1 MTLHISEAE
10 VRAVLTMPMAVE
22 AVEVISRKQAT
33 GEVVVH
39 PRRRFELP
47 GGGFFHY
54 MAAAD
59 FSLGFVAMKQY
70 TFMRGKLRFLVP
82 IYEMSTGDLLA
93 LIEADYM
100 GQLRTGAA
108 SGVATKYLA
117 RKDASV
123 AAIIGTGGQA
133 KTQLEAVCSG
143 SKAGIRVRL
152 WARCGEAPEVLGRD
166 VQTAWAFQYIFAHR
180 RRRQCTVRTSS
191 PQPQPP
197 RSRLYLAPIC
207 HLGPTSMP
215 LEPTTRNKRELDDE
229 AVASA
234 DIIVV
239 DSVEQSRQEAGDLII
254 AFHGDE
260 SCWTGVKKLSE
271 IVAGK
276 ASGRT
281 SDTEVTLFKSN
292 GIASWD
298 LAVAIKVYALARE
311 KGLGRELPLGV
322 TSRKARKQS
331 NCFFHRACGARHHAA
346 GTSRHPADRSVS
358 NRRRH
363 PRSAWFDRP
372 PSCTLHS
379 VRDGR
384 SSSCFTDRTSSPSI

>member
-1 MTLHISEAE
+1 MALHISEAE
-10 VRAVLTMPMAVE
+10 VRAVLTMPVAVQAVE
-22 AVEVISRKQAT
+22 EISRKQAM

-59 FSLGFVAMKQY
+59 YSTGYVAMKQY
-70 TFMRGKLRFLVP
+70 TYVRGKLRFLVP
-82 IYEMSTGDLLA
+82 LYEMATGDLRA

-108 SGVATKYLA
+108 SGVATRYLA
-117 RKDASV
+117 RKDSRV

-133 KTQLEAVCSG
+133 KTQLEAV
-143 SKAGIRVRL
+143 AAVRTL
-152 WARCGEAPEVLGRD
+152 ESARAYGRD
-166 VQTAWAFQYIFAHR
+166 AAKREAFCAEMSRRLGIPVRPCATASEAVRGADIVSTATTASQPVVSGADLSPGAHIN
-180 RRRQCTVRTSS
+180 
-191 PQPQPP
+191 
-197 RSRLYLAPIC
+197 AIGAN
-207 HLGPTSMP
+207 HAH
-215 LEPTTRNKRELDDE
+215 KRELDDE

-260 SCWTGVKKLSE
+260 ICWTGVKKLSE

-298 LAVAIKVYALARE
+298 LAVAMKVYAMARE
-311 KGLGRELPLGV
+311 KKLGRELPLW
-322 TSRKARKQS
+322 SEDSKS
-331 NCFFHRACGARHHAA
+331 
-346 GTSRHPADRSVS
+346 
-358 NRRRH
+358 
-363 PRSAWFDRP
+363 
-372 PSCTLHS
+372 
-379 VRDGR
+379 
-384 SSSCFTDRTSSPSI
+384 

>member
-10 VRAVLTMPMAVE
+10 ARAVLTMPIAVE

-70 TFMRGKLRFLVP
+70 TFVRGKLRFLVP

-133 KTQLEAVCSG
+133 KTQLEAVAAVRKLES
-143 SKAGIRVRL
+143 ARVY
-152 WARCGEAPEVLGRD
+152 GRD
-166 VQTAWAFQYIFAHR
+166 AAKRERFSEEMAKRLGIPVHPCSSAAEAVHGADIVSTATTASQPIVFGANL
-180 RRRQCTVRTSS
+180 S
-191 PQPQPP
+191 PGVHIN
-197 RSRLYLAPIC
+197 AIGAN
-207 HLGPTSMP
+207 HA
-215 LEPTTRNKRELDDE
+215 NKRELDDE

-281 SDTEVTLFKSN
+281 SDTEVTFFKSN

-298 LAVAIKVYALARE
+298 LAVAIKVYAMARE
-311 KGLGRELPLGV
+311 KGLGRELPLW
-322 TSRKARKQS
+322 SD
-331 NCFFHRACGARHHAA
+331 GAK
-346 GTSRHPADRSVS
+346 G
-358 NRRRH
+358 
-363 PRSAWFDRP
+363 
-372 PSCTLHS
+372 
-379 VRDGR
+379 
-384 SSSCFTDRTSSPSI
+384 

>member
-10 VRAVLTMPMAVE
+10 VRAVLTMPLAVE
-22 AVEVISRKQAT
+22 AVEEISRKQAT

-59 FSLGFVAMKQY
+59 FGAGFVAMKQY
-70 TFMRGKLRFLVP
+70 TYVRGKVRFLVP
-82 IYEMSTGDLLA
+82 LYEMATGDLLA
-93 LIEADYM
+93 MIEADYM

-117 RKDASV
+117 RKDAKV

-133 KTQLEAVCSG
+133 RTQLEAVAAVRKLETVRAYGREEARREKFCSEM
-143 SKAGIRVRL
+143 SERLGIRVVS
-152 WARCGEAPEVLGRD
+152 AGSASEAVRGAD
-166 VQTAWAFQYIFAHR
+166 IVSTATTAAHPVV
-180 RRRQCTVRTSS
+180 TGGD
-191 PQPQPP
+191 
-197 RSRLYLAPIC
+197 LAQGVHINAIGAN
-207 HLGPTSMP
+207 HA
-215 LEPTTRNKRELDDE
+215 NKRELDKE

-234 DIIVV
+234 DVIVV

-271 IVAGK
+271 VVSGK
-276 ASGRT
+276 TTGRT
-281 SDTEVTLFKSN
+281 SDGEVTLFKSN

-298 LAVAIKVYALARE
+298 LAVAMKVYALARE
-311 KGLGRELPLGV
+311 KNLGRKLPIW
-322 TSRKARKQS
+322 AE
-331 NCFFHRACGARHHAA
+331 
-346 GTSRHPADRSVS
+346 
-358 NRRRH
+358 
-363 PRSAWFDRP
+363 
-372 PSCTLHS
+372 
-379 VRDGR
+379 
-384 SSSCFTDRTSSPSI
+384 

>member
-1 MTLHISEAE
+1 MALHISEAE
-10 VRAVLTMPMAVE
+10 VRAVLTMPVAVQAVE
-22 AVEVISRKQAT
+22 EISRKQAT

-59 FSLGFVAMKQY
+59 YSTGYVAMKQY
-70 TFMRGKLRFLVP
+70 TYVRGKLRFLVP
-82 IYEMSTGDLLA
+82 LYEMATGDLRA

-108 SGVATKYLA
+108 SGVATRYLA
-117 RKDASV
+117 RKDSRV

-133 KTQLEAVCSG
+133 KTQLEAV
-143 SKAGIRVRL
+143 ATVRKL
-152 WARCGEAPEVLGRD
+152 ESARAYGRD
-166 VQTAWAFQYIFAHR
+166 AAKREKFCQEMSGRLGIPVRSCSSASEAVRDADIVSTATTA
-180 RRRQCTVRTSS
+180 S
-191 PQPQPP
+191 QPVV
-197 RSRLYLAPIC
+197 SGADLAPGAHINAIGAN
-207 HLGPTSMP
+207 HAH
-215 LEPTTRNKRELDDE
+215 KRELDDE

-260 SCWTGVKKLSE
+260 ICWTGVKKLSE

-276 ASGRT
+276 AAGRT

-298 LAVAIKVYALARE
+298 LAVAMKVYSMSRE
-311 KGLGRELPLGV
+311 KGLGRELPLW
-322 TSRKARKQS
+322 S
-331 NCFFHRACGARHHAA
+331 
-346 GTSRHPADRSVS
+346 
-358 NRRRH
+358 
-363 PRSAWFDRP
+363 
-372 PSCTLHS
+372 
-379 VRDGR
+379 DG
-384 SSSCFTDRTSSPSI
+384 SKS

>member
-10 VRAVLTMPMAVE
+10 VRAVLTMPLVVE
-22 AVEVISRKQAT
+22 AVEEISRKQAT

-59 FSLGFVAMKQY
+59 FSAGFVAMKQY
-70 TFMRGKLRFLVP
+70 TFVRGKLRFLVP
-82 IYEMSTGDLLA
+82 LYEMATGDLLG
-93 LIEADYM
+93 LIEADFM

-117 RKDASV
+117 RKNARV

-133 KTQLEAVCSG
+133 KTQLEAI
-143 SKAGIRVRL
+143 AAVRKL
-152 WARCGEAPEVLGRD
+152 ESARACGRD
-166 VQTAWAFQYIFAHR
+166 AAKLEKFCNEMSERLGIPVHPCASAAEAVRGADIVCTA
-180 RRRQCTVRTSS
+180 TTSA
-191 PQPQPP
+191 QPVV
-197 RSRLYLAPIC
+197 SGADLAPGAHINAIGAN
-207 HLGPTSMP
+207 HAH
-215 LEPTTRNKRELDDE
+215 KRELDDE

-276 ASGRT
+276 DSGRS

-298 LAVAIKVYALARE
+298 LAVAMKVYAMARE
-311 KGLGRELPLGV
+311 KKLGRELPLW
-322 TSRKARKQS
+322 SD
-331 NCFFHRACGARHHAA
+331 GAK
-346 GTSRHPADRSVS
+346 G
-358 NRRRH
+358 
-363 PRSAWFDRP
+363 
-372 PSCTLHS
+372 
-379 VRDGR
+379 
-384 SSSCFTDRTSSPSI
+384 

>member
-1 MTLHISEAE
+1 MALHISEAE
-10 VRAVLTMPMAVE
+10 VRAVLTMPVAVQAVE
-22 AVEVISRKQAT
+22 EISRKQAT

-59 FSLGFVAMKQY
+59 YSTGYVAMKQY
-70 TFMRGKLRFLVP
+70 TYVRGKLRFLVP
-82 IYEMSTGDLLA
+82 LYEMATGDLLA

-108 SGVATKYLA
+108 SGVATRYLA
-117 RKDASV
+117 RKDSRV

-133 KTQLEAVCSG
+133 KTQLEAV
-143 SKAGIRVRL
+143 ATVRKL
-152 WARCGEAPEVLGRD
+152 ESARAYGRD
-166 VQTAWAFQYIFAHR
+166 AAKREKFCQEMSGRLGIPVRSCSSASEAVRDADIVSTATTA
-180 RRRQCTVRTSS
+180 S
-191 PQPQPP
+191 QPVV
-197 RSRLYLAPIC
+197 SGADLAPGAHINAIGAN
-207 HLGPTSMP
+207 HAH
-215 LEPTTRNKRELDDE
+215 KRELDDE

-260 SCWTGVKKLSE
+260 ICWTGVKKLSE

-276 ASGRT
+276 ATGRT

-298 LAVAIKVYALARE
+298 LAVAMKVYSMSRE
-311 KGLGRELPLGV
+311 KGLGRELPLW
-322 TSRKARKQS
+322 S
-331 NCFFHRACGARHHAA
+331 
-346 GTSRHPADRSVS
+346 
-358 NRRRH
+358 
-363 PRSAWFDRP
+363 
-372 PSCTLHS
+372 
-379 VRDGR
+379 DG
-384 SSSCFTDRTSSPSI
+384 SKS

>member
-10 VRAVLTMPMAVE
+10 VRVVLTMPLAVGAVE
-22 AVEVISRKQAT
+22 EISRKQAT

-59 FSLGFVAMKQY
+59 FSAGFVAMKQY
-70 TFMRGKLRFLVP
+70 TFVRGKLRFLVP
-82 IYEMSTGDLLA
+82 LYEMATGDLLA

-117 RKDASV
+117 RKNARV
-123 AAIIGTGGQA
+123 AAIIGTGGQS
-133 KTQLEAVCSG
+133 KTQLEAI
-143 SKAGIRVRL
+143 AAVRKL
-152 WARCGEAPEVLGRD
+152 ESARAYGRD
-166 VQTAWAFQYIFAHR
+166 AAKREKFCKEMSERLGIPVHPCASAAEAVRSADIVCTATTAAQPVVSGADLSPGAHIN
-180 RRRQCTVRTSS
+180 
-191 PQPQPP
+191 
-197 RSRLYLAPIC
+197 AIGAN
-207 HLGPTSMP
+207 HAH
-215 LEPTTRNKRELDDE
+215 KRELDDE

-260 SCWTGVKKLSE
+260 ICWTGVKKLSE

-276 ASGRT
+276 TSGRT

-298 LAVAIKVYALARE
+298 LAVAMKVYTMARE
-311 KGLGRELPLGV
+311 KKLGRELPLW
-322 TSRKARKQS
+322 S
-331 NCFFHRACGARHHAA
+331 
-346 GTSRHPADRSVS
+346 
-358 NRRRH
+358 
-363 PRSAWFDRP
+363 
-372 PSCTLHS
+372 
-379 VRDGR
+379 DGGKG
-384 SSSCFTDRTSSPSI
+384 